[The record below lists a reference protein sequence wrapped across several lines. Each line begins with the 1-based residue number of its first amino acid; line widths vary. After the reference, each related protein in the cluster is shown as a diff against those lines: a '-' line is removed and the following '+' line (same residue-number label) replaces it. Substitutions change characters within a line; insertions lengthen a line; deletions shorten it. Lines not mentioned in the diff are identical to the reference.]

1 MTSYF
6 SKGFLLRIV
15 LTIPAV
21 LISFSVH
28 EYAHAYTADRLGDK
42 TPRFQGRLTLNP
54 FVHIDIIGFLLFL
67 FIGFGWAKPIETNPS
82 SYKHYYSDDLK
93 VSIAGPLS
101 NFVTSIVFT
110 FILFIFN
117 KSAYSFYSSSIIVN
131 IIENIIIYTIQMNV
145 ILFIFNLI
153 PLPGLDGFHVV
164 KDIFPRFF
172 YENADKIYRYQ
183 YIILFI
189 FIIPFWQGNS
199 IASYIVGIPA
209 VSLTKLLLMI
219 SSI

>member
-1 MTSYF
+1 MASYF

-67 FIGFGWAKPIETNPS
+67 FIGFGWARPIETNPS

-101 NFVTSIVFT
+101 NFLTSIVFT
-110 FILFIFN
+110 FILLIFN
-117 KSAYSFYSSSIIVN
+117 KSVYSFYSSSIIVN
-131 IIENIIIYTIQMNV
+131 IIENIIVYTIQMNV

-189 FIIPFWQGNS
+189 FIIPFWGGNS
-199 IASYIVGIPA
+199 IASYIVGTPA
-209 VSLTKLLLMI
+209 ASLTKLLLMI
-219 SSI
+219 SL

>member
-1 MTSYF
+1 M
-6 SKGFLLRIV
+6 
-15 LTIPAV
+15 
-21 LISFSVH
+21 
-28 EYAHAYTADRLGDK
+28 
-42 TPRFQGRLTLNP
+42 
-54 FVHIDIIGFLLFL
+54 

-101 NFVTSIVFT
+101 NFVTSIVFA

-117 KSAYSFYSSSIIVN
+117 KSVYSFYSSSIIVN
-131 IIENIIIYTIQMNV
+131 IIENIIVYTIQMNV

-172 YENADKIYRYQ
+172 YENADRIYRYQ

-189 FIIPFWQGNS
+189 FIIPFWGGNS
-199 IASYIVGIPA
+199 IASYIVGTPA

-219 SSI
+219 SL

>member
-1 MTSYF
+1 MASYF

-101 NFVTSIVFT
+101 NFLTSIVFA

-117 KSAYSFYSSSIIVN
+117 KSVYGFYSSSIIVN
-131 IIENIIIYTIQMNV
+131 IIENIIVYTIQMNV

-183 YIILFI
+183 YIILFV

-209 VSLTKLLLMI
+209 ESLTKLLLMI
-219 SSI
+219 SL